1 MSAPRTHCGPDT
13 LAARFLGL
21 ERPRSCMKA
30 GRTGRQGSWFIEPV
44 SNLLLQEC
52 WHPGRPQCHGKQ
64 VSRSPG
70 SSVPTLSMSPGVN
83 VPHAPQK
90 PWYHGRPIELD
101 TRSSLSPRSQG
112 PRVALEILVAWK
124 LRRLDRG
131 APSASRPIE
140 VMAPGEMQDFE
151 GVARST
157 TWIPRILGRWDD
169 PGIMPTAGPG
179 APLPRC
185 ARRLGTNVVP
195 GIMPTA
201 GPGAPAPKMRQAPW
215 YQVIPGIDVS
225 ISQDNLGDDR
235 ASIDWEPRSRGNRA
249 VSIALKIHAGW
260 DPVPT

>member
-64 VSRSPG
+64 VSRDPG
-70 SSVPTLSMSPGVN
+70 SSVPTLSMSPGVH
-83 VPHAPQK
+83 VPHAPRK
-90 PWYHGRPIELD
+90 PWYHGHPIELD
-101 TRSSLSPRSQG
+101 TRRSLLPRSQG

-179 APLPRC
+179 AP
-185 ARRLGTNVVP
+185 
-195 GIMPTA
+195 
-201 GPGAPAPKMRQAPW
+201 APKMRQAPW

-260 DPVPT
+260 GPVPT